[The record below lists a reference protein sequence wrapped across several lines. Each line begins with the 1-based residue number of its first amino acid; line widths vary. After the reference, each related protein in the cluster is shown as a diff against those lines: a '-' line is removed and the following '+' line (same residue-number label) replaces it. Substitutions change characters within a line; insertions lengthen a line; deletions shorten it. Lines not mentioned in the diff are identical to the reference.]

1 MSIKRLIDAVEK
13 IFLALI
19 ACFTVIAMGQ
29 EIWVLIENRRVAL
42 QDLLLMFIY
51 AEVLG
56 MLGAFY
62 VRQRNLIILPLFI
75 AMTALSRLIVLQ
87 GKDSDPIVL
96 LYEASAIL
104 LIAVAC
110 WVTSRMRSEE

>member
-1 MSIKRLIDAVEK
+1 MNIKRLIDAVEK
-13 IFLALI
+13 LFLALI

-29 EIWVLIENRRVAL
+29 EILLLVDNRRVAL

-62 VRQRNLIILPLFI
+62 TRQRNLIILPLVI
-75 AMTALSRLIVLQ
+75 AMTALSRLIILQ

-96 LYEASAIL
+96 LYEATAIL

-110 WVTSRMRSEE
+110 WVTSRMRAED

>member
-1 MSIKRLIDAVEK
+1 MNIKHLIDAVEK
-13 IFLALI
+13 LFLITI
-19 ACFTVIAMGQ
+19 AVFTVIAMGQ
-29 EIWVLIENRRVAL
+29 EIWLLIENRRVAL

-87 GKDSDPIVL
+87 GKASDPIVL
-96 LYEASAIL
+96 LYEAGAIL

-110 WVTSRMRSEE
+110 WVTSRMRPDE